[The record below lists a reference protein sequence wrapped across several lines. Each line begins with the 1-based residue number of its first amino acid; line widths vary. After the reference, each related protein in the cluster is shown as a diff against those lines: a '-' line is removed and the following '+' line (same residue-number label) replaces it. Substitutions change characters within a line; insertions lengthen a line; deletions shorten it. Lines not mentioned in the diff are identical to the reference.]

1 MEQVIKSVNK
11 IKQLNVLGV
20 IFDATMKWT
29 YQVESTLKKANS
41 AKFAIKMISKFFNK
55 KELNDIITACFYSVL
70 YYNAD
75 IWLMPTL
82 SPLLKQKLLTPSS
95 QVLRIPTKN
104 FDRMTSFKKLH
115 TIANRATPEQI
126 CQYKHALLLH
136 KIYNDIDQGAD
147 WLALNF
153 NQNFNERN
161 QKFITIDS
169 SKFKIGKN
177 IASNRLRSIN
187 NKIEL
192 KDLNDKMPSFKIKM
206 KKLFLC

>member
-1 MEQVIKSVNK
+1 
-11 IKQLNVLGV
+11 
-20 IFDATMKWT
+20 
-29 YQVESTLKKANS
+29 
-41 AKFAIKMISKFFNK
+41 
-55 KELNDIITACFYSVL
+55 
-70 YYNAD
+70 
-75 IWLMPTL
+75 
-82 SPLLKQKLLTPSS
+82 
-95 QVLRIPTKN
+95 
-104 FDRMTSFKKLH
+104 MTSFKKLH
-115 TIANRATPEQI
+115 TIANRATLEQI

-177 IASNRLRSIN
+177 LASNRLRSIN

-192 KDLNDKMPSFKIKM
+192 KDK
-206 KKLFLC
+206 